1 MRHFSIGDFLSTEVG
16 YNPSYAWHS
25 ITTAQSIVL
34 QGTWW
39 QVGNGHSIE
48 ICGDNWLHKIS
59 TFRLTSQPI
68 AVPSDDKDSVEARP
82 WLEKTVRPSFD
93 HPPWRCSHMCEA
105 HWWPLLII
113 GVVRAELQVLSL
125 SLSQGRKV
133 FVYLWR
139 CGMNL
144 HQILGVKSSPIIGF
158 F

>member
-1 MRHFSIGDFLSTEVG
+1 MV
-16 YNPSYAWHS
+16 
-25 ITTAQSIVL
+25 AQSIVL

-48 ICGDNWLHKIS
+48 IRGDNWLHKIS

-68 AVPSDDKDSVEARP
+68 VVPSDDKVSVEARP
-82 WLEKTVRPSFD
+82 RLEKIVRPSFD
-93 HPPWRCSHMCEA
+93 HPPWRRSHVREA
-105 HWWPLLII
+105 HWRPLLII
-113 GVVRAELQVLSL
+113 GVVHVELQVLSL